1 MAQLNAALFSSAK
14 EDWETPKD
22 LFDMLDQEFHF
33 TLDPCASNENAK
45 CRKYFTK
52 QENGLSKDWGG
63 GTQYFA
69 IPHTGELQQENGLR
83 SVMKKRKNRKLW

>member
-63 GTQYFA
+63 VHS
-69 IPHTGELQQENGLR
+69 ILQSPIRENF
-83 SVMKKRKNRKLW
+83 NRRMG